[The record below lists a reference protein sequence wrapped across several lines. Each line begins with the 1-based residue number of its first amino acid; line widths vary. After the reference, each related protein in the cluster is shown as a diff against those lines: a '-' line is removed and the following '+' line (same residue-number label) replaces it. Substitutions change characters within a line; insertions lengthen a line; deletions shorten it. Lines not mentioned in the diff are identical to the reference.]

1 MSWALGGVVC
11 KEAICRCDTM
21 TNLRNVNS
29 VKEGDLRLH
38 TIISGLV
45 DKATLEKMG
54 ARQGAA
60 SEVAGKK

>member
-1 MSWALGGVVC
+1 
-11 KEAICRCDTM
+11 M
-21 TNLRNVNS
+21 TKLRNANT

-45 DKATLEKMG
+45 DKTPLEKMG

>member
-1 MSWALGGVVC
+1 
-11 KEAICRCDTM
+11 M

-45 DKATLEKMG
+45 DKTPLEKMG